1 MELSKAAILN
11 KSHYGINIYAY
22 VLKQYYSN
30 QTVLSLVGRN
40 CKLTK
45 NPFNKDKETL
55 KIKIV
60 NNRAVHVDTELNN
73 FKGDVFNFAQLHFKA
88 NNSKQLL
95 IKINEALHLNL
106 KSKPKEEK
114 DNFLH
119 IAENTWIAKCSFFKA
134 PIRNVFPTNTLWL
147 HQIHSLITSYKYKSV
162 TENYRKITNTKE
174 ARKFKAN
181 NFDYVTFSGI
191 FKKRNDK
198 ELIKHSNL
206 LTLDFDHLENIIE
219 LKKLLLNDDYFDTE
233 LLFTSP
239 SGKGLKWIIKIDISE
254 ITHSEYFKA
263 VANYLSFTYNIE
275 VDQSGKD
282 VSRACFLSYDPT
294 AFINKR
300 HQIV

>member
-1 MELSKAAILN
+1 MEISKAAILN
-11 KSHYGINIYAY
+11 KTHYGINIYAY

-30 QTVLSLVGRN
+30 QTVLSLTGRS
-40 CKLTK
+40 CKIIK

-55 KIKIV
+55 KITIE
-60 NNRAVHVDTELNN
+60 NNIAVHIDTELSN
-73 FKGDVFNFAQLHFKA
+73 FKGDVFDFAQLYFDTE
-88 NNSKQLL
+88 NSEQLL
-95 IKINEALHLNL
+95 IKISEALQLNL
-106 KSKPKEEK
+106 KSKPKEEDK
-114 DNFLH
+114 FFHN
-119 IAENTWIAKCSFFKA
+119 AENTWIAKCSFFKA
-134 PIRNVFPTNTLWL
+134 PIRNVFPADTLWL
-147 HQIHSLITSYKYKSV
+147 HQIHSLIISTKYKSA
-162 TENYRKITNTKE
+162 TESYRKITDTKE

-219 LKKLLLNDDYFDTE
+219 LKKRLLNDDYFDTE

-239 SGKGLKWIIKIDISE
+239 SGKGLKWIIRIDISE

>member
-1 MELSKAAILN
+1 MEISKAAILN
-11 KSHYGINIYAY
+11 KTHYGINIYAY
-22 VLKQYYSN
+22 ILKQYYSN
-30 QTVLSLVGRN
+30 QTVLSLTGRN
-40 CKLTK
+40 CRITK
-45 NPFNKDKETL
+45 NPFNKDRETL
-55 KIKIV
+55 SISIDKSIAIHK
-60 NNRAVHVDTELNN
+60 DTELNS
-73 FKGDVFNFAQLHFKA
+73 FKGDVFIFAQKHFKI
-88 NNSKQLL
+88 SDIDELL
-95 IKINEALHLNL
+95 NKINKVLHLNL
-106 KSKPKEEK
+106 EVKEIEEET
-114 DNFLH
+114 FFH
-119 IAENTWIAKCSFFKA
+119 SAENTWIAKCSFFKA
-134 PIRNVFPTNTLWL
+134 PIRNVFPIDALWL
-147 HQIHSLITSYKYKSV
+147 HQIHKLITSDKYKST
-162 TENYRKITNTKE
+162 TENYRKIVDVKK

-206 LTLDFDHLENIIE
+206 LTLDFDHLENIKE
-219 LKKLLLNDDYFDTE
+219 LKNLLLKDDYFDTE

-239 SGKGLKWIIKIDISE
+239 SGKGLKWIIRIDISE

-300 HQIV
+300 HQIL